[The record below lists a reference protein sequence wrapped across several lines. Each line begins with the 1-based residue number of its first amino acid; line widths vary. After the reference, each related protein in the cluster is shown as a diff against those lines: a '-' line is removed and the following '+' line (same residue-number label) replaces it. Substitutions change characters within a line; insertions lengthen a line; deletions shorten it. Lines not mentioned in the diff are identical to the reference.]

1 LPEDV
6 QNALTECGQSTQS
19 FVYEYAAQLESELLS
34 VIEDAGVEVNIA
46 DKNAFIEASKPIY
59 EDFASSVDG
68 GQELIDTVLG
78 LATSN

>member
-1 LPEDV
+1 
-6 QNALTECGQSTQS
+6 
-19 FVYEYAAQLESELLS
+19 LLS